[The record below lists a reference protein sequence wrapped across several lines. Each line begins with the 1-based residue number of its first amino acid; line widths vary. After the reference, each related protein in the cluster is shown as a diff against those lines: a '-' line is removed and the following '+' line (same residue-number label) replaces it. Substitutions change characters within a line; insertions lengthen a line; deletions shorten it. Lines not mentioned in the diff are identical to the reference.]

1 MSNLTPTQRAVLKYC
16 MTQSRAHGNMPTM
29 AKISEEFGWS
39 SANSAYANIKAL
51 RKKGYLAPKNE
62 KKGRIEL
69 PQGDR
74 T

>member
-16 MTQSRAHGNMPTM
+16 MTQSRAKGNLPTCK
-29 AKISEEFGWS
+29 AIAEHFNWS
-39 SANSAYANIKAL
+39 SANSAYQNIKAL